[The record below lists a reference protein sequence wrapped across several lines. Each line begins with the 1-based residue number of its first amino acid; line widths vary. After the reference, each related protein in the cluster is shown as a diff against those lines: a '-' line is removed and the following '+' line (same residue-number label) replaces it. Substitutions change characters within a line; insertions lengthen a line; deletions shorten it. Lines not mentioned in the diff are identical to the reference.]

1 MLMLPVQVLLENT
14 DFQGDMGVTAHFSFQ
29 HIAAESHKT

>member
-14 DFQGDMGVTAHFSFQ
+14 DIQGDVGVTAHFPFL
-29 HIAAESHKT
+29 HVAAGSHKT

>member
-29 HIAAESHKT
+29 HIAAGSHKT